1 MTTESITTTPA
12 AAAAGAPLPADATGK
27 HQETTAVLGMTI
39 FMASWAM
46 LFASLFFAYAVT
58 RVRAVYW
65 PPPDLPALPRGLPA
79 LATVAIGGA
88 SFALQWARN
97 ACRRDGRVRVA
108 ALGLALLAA
117 IGFLVLQVAV
127 WLGAWRAG
135 LRPQSGTYA
144 SVFYGLTMFH
154 GLHVLIG
161 IAALGGLA
169 LRTLGHGTTRG
180 ALGLRL
186 WTLYFHMVAVLWLV
200 MFVGV
205 FLL

>member
-1 MTTESITTTPA
+1 MTTERITPTAPA
-12 AAAAGAPLPADATGK
+12 PAPGPAPAR

-58 RVRAVYW
+58 RVRALYW
-65 PPPDLPALPRGLPA
+65 PPPDLPALPRALPA

-88 SFALQWARN
+88 SFVLQWARR
-97 ACRRDGRVRVA
+97 AYLRDGRVRVT

-117 IGFLVLQVAV
+117 IGFLALQAAV

-144 SVFYGLTMFH
+144 SVFYGLT
-154 GLHVLIG
+154 
-161 IAALGGLA
+161 
-169 LRTLGHGTTRG
+169 LGHGTTRG
-180 ALGLRL
+180 SLGLRL